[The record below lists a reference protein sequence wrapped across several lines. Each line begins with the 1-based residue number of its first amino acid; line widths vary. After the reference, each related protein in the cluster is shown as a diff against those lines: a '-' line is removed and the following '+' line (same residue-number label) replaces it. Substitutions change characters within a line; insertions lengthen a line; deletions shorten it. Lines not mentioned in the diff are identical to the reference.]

1 MIRIRSICAC
11 TALGL
16 ALGVAFLAGLL
27 PTPVHSADQSF
38 QLATLMTGSE
48 GDIRDAMEEDFVPA
62 KKRAA
67 GCRSFSSD
75 SGSAN
80 RFMNSRLLTARPHAT
95 VRLGPGK
102 HFCVSG
108 FIVGRDLRLQV
119 VGEKTGWFRIKLGNV
134 EGWVTAQ
141 NVHREL

>member
-11 TALGL
+11 TALGF
-16 ALGVAFLAGLL
+16 ALGIAFLAGLS
-27 PTPVHSADQSF
+27 PSPVRGADQSF

-48 GDIRDAMEEDFVPA
+48 GGIRDAMEEDFVPA
-62 KKRAA
+62 KKRVA

-95 VRLGPGK
+95 VHLGPGK

-108 FIVGRDLRLQV
+108 FVVGRDLRLQV
-119 VGEKTGWFRIKLGNV
+119 VGEKPGWFRIKLGDM
-134 EGWVTAQ
+134 EGWVAAQ
-141 NVHREL
+141 SVRREL

>member
-16 ALGVAFLAGLL
+16 ALGVAFIAGLSS
-27 PTPVHSADQSF
+27 TPVHSADQSF

-108 FIVGRDLRLQV
+108 FIVGRDLRLHV

-134 EGWVTAQ
+134 EGWVDAQ
-141 NVHREL
+141 SVRREL